1 MKHKKWKKSEVIVA
15 VLLDLVGIVAIVA
28 LSGILLEYMG
38 GNTAYKDLE
47 KYVILPDEQEDLL
60 VAEEEHAT
68 NYGQI
73 GQSEGSADA
82 GGGETASKV
91 VHYGRCPQVDFAS
104 LRVLNSDVVGWIYGP
119 GTRIN
124 YPVAQ
129 GTDNSF
135 YLTHMFDGKENK
147 CGSIFMDSMNNMD
160 FSNTN
165 SILHGHHMKNGSMF
179 ASLTEY
185 ESQAYY
191 DSHPVLWLATPEKSY
206 QVEIFTG
213 FVTEVNS
220 EAWQIEFAT
229 KEEYK
234 SWLGRMKEKGMFE
247 SNVIPGTEDQILTL
261 ATCSYK
267 YDDAR
272 FVVMGIMREVPAIV
286 DKTGGN

>member
-15 VLLDLVGIVAIVA
+15 ILLDLVGIVAIVA
-28 LSGILLEYMG
+28 LSGILLEYVG
-38 GNTAYKDLE
+38 GNTSYKDLE
-47 KYVILPDEQEDLL
+47 KYVILPDEQEELP
-60 VAEEEHAT
+60 VAEEERAT
-68 NYGQI
+68 NNGQI
-73 GQSEGSADA
+73 GQNEGADDA
-82 GGGETASKV
+82 DGGETTAGV
-91 VHYGRCPQVDFAS
+91 VYYGQCPQVDFAS

-124 YPVAQ
+124 YPVVQ

-147 CGSIFMDSMNNMD
+147 CGSIFMDSLNNMD

-165 SILHGHHMKNGSMF
+165 SVLHGHHMKNGSMF

-213 FVTEVNS
+213 FVTDVDSEV
-220 EAWQIEFAT
+220 WQIEFAT

-234 SWLGRMKEKGMFE
+234 NWLGQMKERGMFE
-247 SNVIPGTEDQILTL
+247 CDVIPGIEDQILTL

-267 YDDAR
+267 YEDAR
-272 FVVMGIMREVPAIV
+272 FVVMGIMREVSAE
-286 DKTGGN
+286 